1 MLKKVLQG
9 MAALALLLVVLD
21 LTGRAVFGQSLV
33 EQLTRSYVTI
43 LFQNYATSAL
53 PTVGVKGRT
62 AYDSTLNTLSVEDSA
77 RWQPV
82 MTRYYARAA
91 SHVEITQA
99 TAPTV
104 ASCTGG
110 SVDTGSTDSAGR
122 VSGITGST
130 CYLTFNNYFTNP
142 PFVVLSRSNTQ
153 GGTGVLR
160 HIAFVSGIDI
170 YAGLIGSAAGD
181 AFSYVTIGRY

>member
-9 MAALALLLVVLD
+9 MAALALLLVILD
-21 LTGRAVFGQSLV
+21 LSGQAVFGQSFV
-33 EQLTRSYVTI
+33 EQFTRSYI
-43 LFQNYATSAL
+43 LPMMQNYATSAL
-53 PTVGVKGRT
+53 PTVGIKGRT
-62 AYDSTLNTLSVEDSA
+62 AYDSTLNTLTVDDSA

-91 SHVEITQA
+91 SHVEVTQA

-110 SVDTGSTDSAGR
+110 TVDTGSTDSAGR

-130 CYLTFNNYFTNP
+130 CYLTFNNYFANT
-142 PFVVLSRSNTQ
+142 PFVVVSRSNSQ
-153 GGTGVLR
+153 GGAGVFR
-160 HIAFVSGIDI
+160 YIAFVSGIDI
-170 YAGLIGSAAGD
+170 YAGLLGASGGD
-181 AFSYVTIGRY
+181 ALSYVTIGRY

>member
-21 LTGRAVFGQSLV
+21 LSGRAVFGQSFV
-33 EQLTRSYVTI
+33 EQFTRSYI
-43 LFQNYATSAL
+43 LPMMQNYATSAL
-53 PTVGVKGRT
+53 PTVGIKGRT
-62 AYDSTLNTLSVEDSA
+62 AYDSTLNTLTVDDSA

-91 SHVEITQA
+91 SHVEVTQA

-110 SVDTGSTDSAGR
+110 TVDTGSTDSAGR

-130 CYLTFNNYFTNP
+130 CYLTFNNYFANT
-142 PFVVLSRSNTQ
+142 PFVVLSRSNTS
-153 GGTGVLR
+153 GSTGVLR
-160 HIAFVSGIDI
+160 HVSFTTGIDV
-170 YAGLIGSAAGD
+170 YQGLLGASGGD